1 MKNNR
6 NNRQLIKIRLINS
19 FRSAVYQDK
28 YKDHAIFL
36 KQWLNVI
43 KHPLSKQRLADNRW
57 VTRTISRQS
66 YLKLPTINK
75 LG

>member
-19 FRSAVYQDK
+19 FRSAVYQNK
-28 YKDHAIFL
+28 HKDHAIFL

-43 KHPLSKQRLADNRW
+43 KQSLLKQRLADNRW
-57 VTRTISRQS
+57 VARTMSRQS